1 MKRRII
7 WSAFATIVAA
17 ATVAAC
23 GGSPPT
29 PTEPHLHEG
38 TRSLQQD
45 ISDAGADCTWHNE
58 PHTEYTITTCDDS
71 IELVV
76 TDDDEILRDRE
87 KTYRQDIGY
96 GYVARTDSALGAASN
111 MGDAIPLA
119 EGLGAQLD
127 RI

>member
-7 WSAFATIVAA
+7 WPAAAAIFAA

-23 GGSPPT
+23 GGSPPA
-29 PTEPHLHEG
+29 PSEPSLHEG

-58 PHTEYTITTCDDS
+58 PHTDYTITTCDDS

-76 TDDDEILRDRE
+76 TDDDQILREKE
-87 KTYRQDIGY
+87 KTYRHDIGY
-96 GYVARTDSALGAASN
+96 GYVARTDSALGVASN